1 MSLTV
6 LAASTIVE
14 LAFNEI
20 IKAGAGEVA
29 KRSVGGVVDLS
40 NRLRSKIQAKFKSN
54 AQAEAAL
61 TEVEQQRNL
70 VALEKVS
77 EHLDV
82 EMQKDSV
89 FASEIREMAQQIINY
104 QNQTHTA
111 LKQQNNNYGRDQN
124 IINQPQGNLKIG
136 GS

>member
-1 MSLTV
+1 MFLSALT
-6 LAASTIVE
+6 ATTIAE

-20 IKAGAGEVA
+20 IKVGVGEVV
-29 KRSVGGVVDLS
+29 KMSVGGIVDLS
-40 NRLRSKIQAKFKSN
+40 NRLRTKIQAKFKNN

-70 VALEKVS
+70 VALEKVI
-77 EHLDV
+77 EHLNI
-82 EMQKDSV
+82 EMQQDRA

-104 QNQTHTA
+104 HNQTNTA

-124 IINQPQGNLKIG
+124 IINQPQGNLKVG
-136 GS
+136 GF

>member
-1 MSLTV
+1 MSLTA
-6 LAASTIVE
+6 LAASTIAE

-29 KRSVGGVVDLS
+29 KKSVGGVIDLS
-40 NRLRSKIQAKFKSN
+40 NRLRTKIQTRFKDN

-61 TEVEQQRNL
+61 TEVEQKNL
-70 VALEKVS
+70 ASLEKVI

-82 EMQKDSV
+82 EMQKDSA
-89 FASEIREMAQQIINY
+89 FASEIRQMAQQIINY
-104 QNQTHTA
+104 QNQTQTA

-124 IINQPQGNLKIG
+124 IINQPQGNIKIG